1 MAKEKNPSLKEQAYI
16 DIRNAIIEKKIRRD
30 RIYSEQWFADSF
42 SISRTPVREALL
54 QLRSEGLIDV
64 LPNRGMIIKTQ
75 TLEDA
80 KQIYQMRA
88 AIEGYCAAYMAAH
101 STEPE
106 AIRVLDRIEECM
118 NRCRENFNLD
128 DELAIHVEAIAFT
141 GNPMFEAEFRRMRLR
156 IELFWHDVIALTN
169 RGEEAHMEH
178 VQILEAMR
186 AGDPHK
192 AYLASMNHSQ
202 VTLQRIREKGNFT
215 APTEL
220 KPVD

>member
-42 SISRTPVREALL
+42 SVSRTPVREALL

-64 LPNRGMIIKTQ
+64 LPNRGMIIKTP

-88 AIEGYCAAYMAAH
+88 AIEGYCAAYLAEH

-106 AIRVLDRIEECM
+106 AIRVLDHIEECM
-118 NRCRENFNLD
+118 ERYKRHFNMD
-128 DELAIHVEAIAFT
+128 DELAIHVQSIAYT
-141 GNPMFEAEFRRMRLR
+141 GNPMFEAEFRRMRVR
-156 IELFWHDVIALTN
+156 IELFWHDVIAMSN
-169 RGEEAHMEH
+169 RDEEAHMEH
-178 VQILEAMR
+178 VRILEAMR

-192 AYLASMNHSQ
+192 AYLASVNHSQ
-202 VTLQRIREKGNFT
+202 VTLQRIREKGNFE
-215 APTEL
+215 APVEL
-220 KPVD
+220 KPIN